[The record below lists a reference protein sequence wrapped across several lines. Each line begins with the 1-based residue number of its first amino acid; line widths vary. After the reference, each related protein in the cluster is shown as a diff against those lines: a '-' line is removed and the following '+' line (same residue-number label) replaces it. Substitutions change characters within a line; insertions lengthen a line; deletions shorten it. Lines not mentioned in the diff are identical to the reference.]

1 MKTIFPQ
8 PLAITGDSTT
18 SRRRAQ
24 IMTGNGFA
32 EGQKKEPI
40 NVQHLTRKQPPCSW
54 SHAAIRH
61 DDADR
66 GACDVT
72 DSPAGASPLADTDH
86 LLAQDRP
93 ARYFQTA
100 VTFPAA
106 TEAIPPV
113 RRDLYKLL
121 CKSGLAEVADI
132 VALAAQELMANA
144 VTHGCHGFPPNTAVT
159 MTATCDGQQLRL
171 TVEDPSTDLPCVRSG
186 SSDAEGGRGMLLVD
200 DFADRWGVEVSPTA
214 NGGKAVW
221 MELAC
226 SSSEAA
232 A

>member
-8 PLAITGDSTT
+8 RLARTGESTT

-24 IMTGNGFA
+24 VMTGNGLA
-32 EGQKKEPI
+32 EGQEKEPM
-40 NVQHLTRKQPPCSW
+40 NVQHLTREQPGCSW
-54 SHAAIRH
+54 SHATASH
-61 DDADR
+61 DDAGR

-72 DSPAGASPLADTDH
+72 DSPAGASSPVGSDR
-86 LLAQDRP
+86 LLAGDP
-93 ARYFQTA
+93 ARRFQTA
-100 VTFPAA
+100 VTFPAT

-121 CKSGLAEVADI
+121 CKSGLAEVAYI
-132 VALAAQELMANA
+132 AALAAQELMANA
-144 VTHGCHGFPPNTAVT
+144 VMHGCQGFPSDTAVT
-159 MTATCDGQQLRL
+159 MTATCDGRQLRL

-200 DFADRWGVEVSPTA
+200 DFADRWGVEVSPMA

-226 SSSEAA
+226 APSEAA